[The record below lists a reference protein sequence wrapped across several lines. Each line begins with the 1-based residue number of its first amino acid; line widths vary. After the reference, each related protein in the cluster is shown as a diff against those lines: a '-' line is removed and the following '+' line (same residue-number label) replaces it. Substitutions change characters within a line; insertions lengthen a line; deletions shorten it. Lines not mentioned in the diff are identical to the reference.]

1 MPERNTLVRSLHDVG
16 LAAWFGGGLMGAV
29 GLNGGTAE
37 AHDSTERLRL
47 SSVGWAKWTPWQIA
61 AVAAHTVGGIGLLVA
76 NRKRVRSQRGAGT
89 VTVVKLVLTAAAAA
103 VTAYS
108 GVLGAEVARHQEE
121 GGEGATEPHADAPEA
136 LQASQRQLK
145 ALQWA
150 IPALT
155 GTCLVLGAVE
165 GEQQRGPAGLLDLDK
180 REVVRALRR
189 ATTSAG

>member
-37 AHDSTERLRL
+37 AHDSTERLR
-47 SSVGWAKWTPWQIA
+47 SPRSAGPSGRRGRSPRSPRTPWA
-61 AVAAHTVGGIGLLVA
+61 ASACWWPTASGSAASA
-76 NRKRVRSQRGAGT
+76 GAGT